1 MKLSCAKCMRLGRG
15 LSTVS
20 AVALLFAVPGLAAQ
34 SQNNQKESLGEAAR
48 KARQQKKPAA
58 KPVKVLTDD
67 DLARPPVTAVPS
79 VQNAQA
85 SEPRVPGE
93 APAAGEPGQA
103 PPSETGA
110 AEPSD
115 ELEERRAKL
124 EADVKEAKQRLADA
138 EKELNLAQREFD
150 LRRDQYYSNPDFKS
164 DKQGKA
170 QLDSLQQ
177 RISAGQQEVERL
189 KEKLAALEAERKSLP
204 GAPAP
209 TEKPAAPPQP

>member
-1 MKLSCAKCMRLGRG
+1 MVKLSCAKCMRLGRT
-15 LSTVS
+15 LWTVS

-34 SQNNQKESLGEAAR
+34 SQSNQKESLGEAAR

-67 DLARPPVTAVPS
+67 DLARPPQIGPPS
-79 VQNAQA
+79 VQDAKA
-85 SEPRVPGE
+85 SEPRIPGETPAVEKQEPVPG
-93 APAAGEPGQA
+93 AAA
-103 PPSETGA
+103 RSET
-110 AEPSD
+110 
-115 ELEERRAKL
+115 EERAAKL
-124 EADVKEAKQRLADA
+124 EADLKAAKEQLAEA
-138 EKELNLAQREFD
+138 EKGLNLLQREFD

-177 RISAGQQEVERL
+177 QISVRQQEVERL

-204 GAPAP
+204 GAPAS
-209 TEKPAAPPQP
+209 TEKPTEPPQP